1 MEQSFQYQLDQAKK
15 HATDEA
21 YDLALDFCQK
31 ALEFECSPNEKIE
44 ALTLKAELFRII
56 SQPEESI
63 NALNQA
69 LAIETTSMIGEYSID
84 QSLRQITLHIKKG
97 ELLFSVQRIDEAIEA
112 FKSAHQILLKPGE
125 KGAEKFVNE
134 KASITFHLA
143 NCYREKKNVF
153 FWRKYLRESIEAYGP
168 DSPEFQPVVA
178 HLYGSL
184 AESYE
189 EEDFEHAILYWKK
202 SCSLYESLAE
212 TNADFLPYV
221 AATFN
226 NVAVNQKRIFEHQKA
241 VQNYSRSLEIYLKLY
256 ASDPL
261 EYKPFLAATYNSL
274 GILFSEM
281 FDKDEALAHYQE
293 AHQKYRE
300 LAGEYPEMFLPY
312 LGTILHNIGV
322 LYDDL
327 KNYHIALDHYFDALE
342 IRRDLAVNGPNSFRI
357 DQSITAINIV
367 TIYQT
372 LLEQEPASDIDQ
384 KALKLIEETQA
395 ALEPIGSTHQ
405 ILEGIKGDLKYFD
418 DYFRHFPKQE
428 MMIQK
433 VIRDS
438 IQMEDEISNAD
449 QVEEKDRLLLE
460 NVQILE
466 QAHVQYPDHKNL
478 KDRLFETYI
487 LAGWNCLIHKK
498 YMDAEQWLR
507 KSLEIVPHS
516 VPARINLAHSLFFQ
530 EKHNQSKTLYQAV
543 FEEQPKE
550 ELRNALEQ
558 DLTQF
563 KISGITD
570 STLDVLKNFWA

>member
-1 MEQSFQYQLDQAKK
+1 MEQSFKYQLDQAKK
-15 HATDEA
+15 YATDEA

-31 ALEFECSPNEKIE
+31 ALEFESSANEKIE
-44 ALTLKAELFRII
+44 ALTLKAELYRIL
-56 SQPEESI
+56 SQTEESI

-69 LAIETTSMIGEYSID
+69 LAIETTSMIGEDSTD
-84 QSLRQITLHIKKG
+84 QAMRQITLHIKKG
-97 ELLFSVQRIDEAIEA
+97 ELLFSVHRIDAAIEA
-112 FKSAHQILLKPGE
+112 FKSAHLFLPKPGE
-125 KGAEKFVNE
+125 KGVEKFVNE

-143 NCYREKKNVF
+143 ECYRAKKNVF
-153 FWRKYLRESIEAYGP
+153 FWRKYLRESIEAY
-168 DSPEFQPVVA
+168 DSNSPEFQPVIA

-212 TNADFLPYV
+212 TNADFLPYL

-241 VQNYSRSLEIYLKLY
+241 VQNYSRSLELYLKLY

-281 FDKDEALAHYQE
+281 FDKEEALVHYQE
-293 AHQKYRE
+293 AHQKYQE
-300 LAGEYPEMFLPY
+300 LALAYPEMFLPY

-327 KNYHIALDHYFDALE
+327 KNYDIALDHYFDALE
-342 IRRDLAVNGPNSFRI
+342 IRRELADNGPHSFQI

-384 KALKLIEETQA
+384 KALQLIEETQA
-395 ALEPIGSTHQ
+395 ALEPIDSTHQ

-438 IQMEDEISNAD
+438 IQMEDDISNTD

-460 NVQILE
+460 NMQTLE
-466 QAHVQYPDHKNL
+466 KTHGQFPDHKNL
-478 KDRLFETYI
+478 KDRLFETYN
-487 LAGWNCLIHKK
+487 LVGWNCLIHKK
-498 YMDAEQWLR
+498 YVDAEQWLR
-507 KSLEIVPHS
+507 KSLEIDPHS

-530 EKHNQSKTLYQAV
+530 EKHDQSKTLYQEV
-543 FEEQPKE
+543 FEEQPKA
-550 ELRNALEQ
+550 ELKKSLDQ
-558 DLTQF
+558 DLFQF
-563 KISGITD
+563 NIGGVPD
-570 STLDVLKNFWA
+570 STLDVLRSLWV